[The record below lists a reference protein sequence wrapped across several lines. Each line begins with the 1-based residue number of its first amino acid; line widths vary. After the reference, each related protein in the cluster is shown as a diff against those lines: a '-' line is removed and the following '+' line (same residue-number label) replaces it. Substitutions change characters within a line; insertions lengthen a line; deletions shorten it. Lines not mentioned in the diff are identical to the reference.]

1 MTTVFVIAAVLLG
14 AEGEK
19 PAPVVKLKQPVVAQQ
34 TQPVV
39 VILDAMPESQLN
51 QQTGSGLVKPV
62 GYEPSRSVVKKP
74 AIRVTTVSKTGAV
87 SLLQDVSPSDSVSPQ
102 PMPTPPKPIQLQN
115 SNKSMINK
123 SSYNVHE
130 DYTTVSCGGD
140 TSCDSGCNS
149 CNSGCNSCGCHKAH
163 GCNLGCHGG
172 CDSGCGCH
180 GCGHG
185 HGGFYA
191 RHCLPSPWHA
201 PGNMTP
207 HIPYVAYPK
216 TYYYFRPY
224 NMLHIPDQQA
234 RAAAWVENPALP
246 YSNGI
251 FDKVYAE
258 LEPTLNAAGEEIAA
272 GN

>member
-14 AEGEK
+14 ADGGK
-19 PAPVVKLKQPVVAQQ
+19 PAPVVKLQQPVVAEQAE
-34 TQPVV
+34 PVV
-39 VILDAMPESQLN
+39 VILGVMPASQLS
-51 QQTGSGLVKPV
+51 QQTGGGLIKPV
-62 GYEPSRSVVKKP
+62 GYEPNRTVVKKP
-74 AIRVTTVSKTGAV
+74 ITIATVSNTGAY
-87 SLLQDVSPSDSVSPQ
+87 SLLQDVSPSDSVSPKS
-102 PMPTPPKPIQLQN
+102 MPTPPKAIQLQ
-115 SNKSMINK
+115 SMNESTIS
-123 SSYNVHE
+123 SSYNAE
-130 DYTTVSCGGD
+130 ADYTVGSCGCD
-140 TSCDSGCNS
+140 TSCESS
-149 CNSGCNSCGCHKAH
+149 CDSGCNSCGCHKAH
-163 GCNLGCHGG
+163 GCNLGCQGG
-172 CDSGCGCH
+172 CHGGCH

-234 RAAAWVENPALP
+234 RASAWVENAALP

-258 LEPTLNAAGEEIAA
+258 LEPTLNATGEEIGA
-272 GN
+272 GK

>member
-1 MTTVFVIAAVLLG
+1 MTTAIVIAAVLLG
-14 AEGEK
+14 AEGGK
-19 PAPVVKLKQPVVAQQ
+19 PAPVVKLQQPVVAEQAE
-34 TQPVV
+34 PAV
-39 VILDAMPESQLN
+39 VILGVMPASRLS
-51 QQTGSGLVKPV
+51 QQTGGGLVKAV
-62 GYEPSRSVVKKP
+62 GYEPKRTVVKKP
-74 AIRVTTVSKTGAV
+74 VAIATVSNNHGF
-87 SLLQDVSPSDSVSPQ
+87 SLLQDVSPSDSAGPK
-102 PMPTPPKPIQLQN
+102 PMPTPPQPIQLQSMN
-115 SNKSMINK
+115 SSTIGSN
-123 SSYNVHE
+123 YDVHE
-130 DYTTVSCGGD
+130 DYTSPSCGCD
-140 TSCDSGCNS
+140 TSCDSGCSS
-149 CNSGCNSCGCHKAH
+149 CDTGCNSCGCKKAH
-163 GCNLGCHGG
+163 GCNLGCNLGCHG
-172 CDSGCGCH
+172 GCH

-246 YSNGI
+246 YSNRI

-258 LEPTLNAAGEEIAA
+258 LEPTLNDNAEEIGAVR
-272 GN
+272 

>member
-14 AEGEK
+14 AESGK
-19 PAPVVKLKQPVVAQQ
+19 PAPVVKLKQPVVAEQ
-34 TQPVV
+34 TEPVV
-39 VILDAMPESQLN
+39 VILGVMPASQLS
-51 QQTGSGLVKPV
+51 QQTGGGLIKPV
-62 GYEPSRSVVKKP
+62 GYEPNRRVVRKP
-74 AIRVTTVSKTGAV
+74 IQVATVTNKGTF
-87 SLLQDVSPSDSVSPQ
+87 SLLQDISPSDSVAPQ
-102 PMPTPPKPIQLQN
+102 AMPSPPKPIQLQ
-115 SNKSMINK
+115 SMNQSVIS
-123 SSYNVHE
+123 SSYSAHE
-130 DYTTVSCGGD
+130 DYTTGGCGCD
-140 TSCDSGCNS
+140 TSCDSGCSS
-149 CNSGCNSCGCHKAH
+149 CNSGCSSCGCQKAH

-172 CDSGCGCH
+172 CHGGCNGCGY
-180 GCGHG
+180 G

-246 YSNGI
+246 YSNGV

-258 LEPTLNAAGEEIAA
+258 LEPILNAPGEEIAA
-272 GN
+272 GQ

>member
-14 AEGEK
+14 AEGG
-19 PAPVVKLKQPVVAQQ
+19 PAAPVVKLKQPVVAQQ
-34 TQPVV
+34 AQPVAV
-39 VILDAMPESQLN
+39 VLGEMPASQQN
-51 QQTGSGLVKPV
+51 QETSGGLIKPV
-62 GYEPSRSVVKKP
+62 GYEPSRTIVNKSVKV
-74 AIRVTTVSKTGAV
+74 AAVGSKGGF
-87 SLLQDVSPSDSVSPQ
+87 SLMQDVSPSDSVSPQ
-102 PMPTPPKPIQLQN
+102 AMPTPPKPIQLQ
-115 SNKSMINK
+115 STGESPI
-123 SSYNVHE
+123 SE
-130 DYTTVSCGGD
+130 DYSVTEDFTVASCGAD
-140 TSCDSGCNS
+140 TSCDGGCD
-149 CNSGCNSCGCHKAH
+149 SCGCQSAH

-172 CDSGCGCH
+172 CHGGCY

-258 LEPTLNAAGEEIAA
+258 LEPVLNAAGEEI
-272 GN
+272 GVGR